1 MNQTDGRLLFTE
13 SQRFKQASW
22 LPLIAVMEG
31 LLVMVISVIMFE
43 RPTDHPPDGS
53 FLWSLGLMV
62 VWVLVL
68 TLPVALGAMWLIK
81 SFRLTTEVRTSGLY
95 IRLFPYQ
102 LSFHRIEL
110 DDLVEIRVR
119 TYRALAEFGGYGRKF
134 GWKGSCYTISGEWGV
149 DLKFAGRRPLLIGSQ
164 MPQKLAD
171 ALGLISAGRRVDSA
185 VSKEPW

>member
-13 SQRFKQASW
+13 SQRFKQVSW
-22 LPLIAVMEG
+22 IPAVPILAGAACGIIFVIIRYTAIDQAPDKGPLPIGMLVIGGLLAVMVTLG
-31 LLVMVISVIMFE
+31 VMLLIRSFE
-43 RPTDHPPDGS
+43 
-53 FLWSLGLMV
+53 
-62 VWVLVL
+62 
-68 TLPVALGAMWLIK
+68 
-81 SFRLTTEVRTSGLY
+81 LTTEVRTSGLY

-119 TYRALAEFGGYGRKF
+119 TYRALSEFGGYGRKF

-149 DLKFAGRRPLLIGSQ
+149 DLKFAGSRPVLIGSQ

-171 ALGLISAGRRVDSA
+171 ALGLISAGRRADSA